1 MDYEVLSTHLHFACS
16 DTVAPRRPFVQD
28 GTMDYEVLSDE
39 EWEEEPEGEELGDV
53 AEGDDE
59 DDGSVDGD
67 EDGFM
72 VAGTC
77 CSLSRILDDLGRS
90 YALWQT

>member
-1 MDYEVLSTHLHFACS
+1 
-16 DTVAPRRPFVQD
+16 
-28 GTMDYEVLSDE
+28 MDYEVLSDE

-59 DDGSVDGD
+59 EDGSVDGD

-77 CSLSRILDDLGRS
+77 CSLSMIWDDLGTAMLRGKP
-90 YALWQT
+90 AMLARTAIRTRLHGL